1 FQAAAEYPDIQF
13 CHATGTAASASEL
26 TNVHNYFT
34 AIYEARYVSGV
45 VAGMKLNQMIEDGA
59 ITAETAKIG
68 YVGAFPF
75 AEVISG
81 YTSFFLGARS
91 VCPSATMEVRCTNSW
106 SDMALEKETA
116 EALIADGCV
125 LISQHSDTVG
135 PATACEAAGV
145 PIVGYNI

>member
-1 FQAAAEYPDIQF
+1 
-13 CHATGTAASASEL
+13 
-26 TNVHNYFT
+26 
-34 AIYEARYVSGV
+34 
-45 VAGMKLNQMIEDGA
+45 MIEDGT

-91 VCPSATMEVRCTNSW
+91 VCPSATMEVRYTNSW

-135 PATACEAAGV
+135 PATAHIHHAGHAQVQVAAFFGHDFAV
-145 PIVGYNI
+145 RAVQDGNALRDGLLQKHNDQVHALTSSRACWRSSMR